1 MKWWNDFIEGMPRI
15 PLRVIKEKS
24 TMKKKQNWIDQSVT
38 KSLAMLYET
47 YVSAFGEDY
56 ADVYIAELLRN
67 GAEKFSDVDI
77 AMIEQKVNELTSS
90 EEY

>member
-1 MKWWNDFIEGMPRI
+1 M
-15 PLRVIKEKS
+15 
-24 TMKKKQNWIDQSVT
+24 WIDQSVT

-56 ADVYIAELLRN
+56 ADVYITELLRN
-67 GAEKFSDVDI
+67 GAEKVSDVDI
-77 AMIEQKVNELTSS
+77 EMIEQKVNELTSS